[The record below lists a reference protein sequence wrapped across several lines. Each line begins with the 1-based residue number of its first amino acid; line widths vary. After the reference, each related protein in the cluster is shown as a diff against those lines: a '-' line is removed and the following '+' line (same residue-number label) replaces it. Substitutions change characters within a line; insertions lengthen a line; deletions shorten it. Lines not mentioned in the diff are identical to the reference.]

1 MYRTIEFASGSQGPL
16 TTTEIYFWLLDFIPL
31 IVAVGIYIPFW
42 PGKFIGRDMVMQKG
56 DSFEFKA
63 KMHQMESTTSVPLYE
78 HGGV

>member
-1 MYRTIEFASGSQGPL
+1 M
-16 TTTEIYFWLLDFIPL
+16 

-42 PGKFIGRDMVMQKG
+42 PGKYIGRDTVMQKG